1 MNNFKHFT
9 VGACLGLACV
19 GNAFAVVPSTLSDL
33 NSWSVLGDVS
43 ATSSTARL
51 TTASSSFEDDFPAAA
66 GTFNISGTS
75 AADNISSSLE
85 SFAGLTNG
93 ALGSDALEGSALK
106 QTFNVNAGDT
116 LSFGWKFLTNEGIQ
130 PDYAFVVINGV
141 ASTLVTTAAATIP
154 SSSLLTWETVS
165 GVFSHSFASASTVTL
180 AVGVVDIGDYN
191 VTSELRIND
200 VALAPI
206 PEPETYALLLA
217 GLGLLGA
224 VSRRRAK
231 AA

>member
-33 NSWSVLGDVS
+33 NSWSVLGDVL

-51 TTASSSFEDDFPAAA
+51 TTASLLFEDDFPAVA

-75 AADNISSSLE
+75 AADNISGSLE

-93 ALGSDALEGSALK
+93 ALGSDAFEGSALK

-116 LSFGWKFLTNEGIQ
+116 LSFGWKFLTNEGTQ

-154 SSSLLTWETVS
+154 SSPLTWETVS

-191 VTSELRIND
+191 ATSELRIND